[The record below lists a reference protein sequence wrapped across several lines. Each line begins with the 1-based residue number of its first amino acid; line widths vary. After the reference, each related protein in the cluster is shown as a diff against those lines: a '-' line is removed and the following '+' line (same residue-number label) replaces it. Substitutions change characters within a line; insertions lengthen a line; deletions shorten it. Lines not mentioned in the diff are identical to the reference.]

1 MSALQQ
7 QNTVLTLP
15 SLTFDDSQSNLGI
28 PEWRA
33 SVETQIDT
41 YLTAT
46 DNIRETVGFRAASVD
61 AILIAL
67 FEQFELAE
75 EDITLFAVGGYGRC
89 DMLPHSDVDMM
100 FLSTKPLNETAQ
112 DKLQRFVAKLWDIKL
127 DPGISVRTLEECLD
141 AAQTDITIATTLVE
155 ARLLAGN
162 PELKGVP
169 KQIVRDSWDDKAF
182 YHAKRDEQRVRYA
195 ENNNT
200 EYNLEPNV
208 KNAPGGLRDVHH
220 IGWITK
226 RYFRINKLSDLV
238 HQSFMTDAEYREL
251 KAAEDFLLLI
261 RHHLHRITGRNE
273 NRLLFDFQ
281 RDIAKRM
288 GYNQDEKPNAHPN
301 AGIEALMRVYY
312 RKAMRI
318 STLSELLTAYYYE
331 ALIQPRLPEE
341 KKTQTSIIDD
351 DFEIVGYRIAVR
363 HSKVFSKNPSNLL
376 RLFVLMGEHG
386 IRKIRA
392 KTLRLLKAH
401 NRLIDQDYRDDNMNR
416 ALFMQI
422 IRQPDVLF
430 HRLRTMKRY
439 GVLGRYLPAFE
450 KVTGLMQYDLFHRYT
465 VDAHTLLLIR
475 VLHRFTDEEYADSF
489 GMVGQ
494 IYDHLERKDIIHLAA
509 IFHDIAKGRGGD
521 HSELGAHDA
530 YDFCIAHG
538 LSNADAKLV
547 SWLVAHHLLMSMT
560 AQKRDISDPDVI
572 RMFAEKV
579 GDVVH
584 LNHLYVLTVADMNAT
599 NPELWNSWRASLM
612 GQLFI
617 STRRMLRAGLDSYVD
632 DRDEVIAKTKQQAM
646 SLIETHGS
654 DNANDVQEIEA
665 LWEDL
670 GDDYFLRETPSDILW
685 HTQAI
690 LAHGDST
697 EPLVLVR
704 EHRELAL
711 DAVQVF
717 VYTQD
722 NPNLFAS
729 TVSVFNQMDLDVQ
742 DARIITATRDFALDS
757 YVLIDRH
764 GTLLKDDDRENMLV
778 HAIKHSLESAESP
791 KLVHKRLPRRL
802 KHFDVPTKVTSQI
815 NDNAQQHQITIEAL
829 DQPGLLAL
837 IACAFLRHDIEVHM
851 ARITT
856 LGERAEDMFMITDR
870 HDKLLSE
877 ARVEA
882 LTKELISTLDNPE
895 SAPAVCA

>member
-1 MSALQQ
+1 M
-7 QNTVLTLP
+7 THITLP
-15 SLTFDDSQSNLGI
+15 TLTFDQDQANLGV
-28 PEWRA
+28 PDWRDKLEQA
-33 SVETQIDT
+33 IDD
-41 YLTAT
+41 YLIQT
-46 DNIRETVGFRAASVD
+46 DDIRQTVIIRADAVDTLLINLFDEFDLNQENIA
-61 AILIAL
+61 
-67 FEQFELAE
+67 
-75 EDITLFAVGGYGRC
+75 LFAVGGYGRR
-89 DMLPHSDVDMM
+89 DMLPHSDVDLLV
-100 FLSTKPLNETAQ
+100 LSEHDLTDSEK
-112 DKLQRFVAKLWDIKL
+112 DKLERFVAKLWDIKL
-127 DPGISVRTLEECLD
+127 DPGISVRTISECVT
-141 AAQTDITIATTLVE
+141 AATDDITVATTLVE
-155 ARLLAGN
+155 ARLISGN
-162 PELKGVP
+162 TELSSIP
-169 KQIVRDSWDDKAF
+169 KKIVRETWADKAF
-182 YHAKRDEQRVRYA
+182 YHAKRDEQKQRYR

-251 KAAEDFLLLI
+251 EAAEDFLLLI

-288 GYNQDEKPNAHPN
+288 GYNQDEAPNAHPN

-318 STLSELLTAYYYE
+318 STLTELLTSYYYE
-331 ALIQPRLPEE
+331 SLIQPRLPDE
-341 KKTQTSIIDD
+341 KRPVTTIIDD
-351 DFEIVGYRIAVR
+351 DFEIVGYRMAAR
-363 HSKVFSKNPSNLL
+363 HSKVFTKNPSNLL
-376 RLFVLMGEHG
+376 RLFVLMGEHN

-392 KTLRLLKAH
+392 KTLRLLKVH
-401 NRLIDQDYRDDNMNR
+401 NQLIDQDFRDDAVNQS
-416 ALFMQI
+416 LFMRI
-422 IRQPDVLF
+422 VSEPNVLF

-475 VLHRFTDEEYADSF
+475 VLHRFTDDTYADTF
-489 GMVGQ
+489 GTVGQ
-494 IYDHLERKDIIHLAA
+494 VYERLERKDLIHLAA

-521 HSELGAHDA
+521 HSELGETDA
-530 YDFCIAHG
+530 YDFCMGHG
-538 LSNADAKLV
+538 LSDADAKLV
-547 SWLVAHHLLMSMT
+547 AWLVRHHLLMSMT
-560 AQKRDISDPDVI
+560 AQKRDISDPDVV

-579 GDVVH
+579 GDLVH
-584 LNHLYVLTVADMNAT
+584 LNYLYVLTVADMNAT

-617 STRRMLRAGLDSYVD
+617 SSRRMLRAGLDEVVD
-632 DRDEVIAKTKQQAM
+632 NREEVIEKTKQQA
-646 SLIETHGS
+646 LGLLETHQ
-654 DNANDVQEIEA
+654 DDTLDVAEVQA
-665 LWEDL
+665 LWCDL

-717 VYTQD
+717 VYSQD
-722 NPNLFAS
+722 KPNLFAS

-764 GTLLKDDDRENMLV
+764 GTLLKDDEREHMLI
-778 HAIKHSLESAESP
+778 HAIKHSLESADAP
-791 KLVHKRLPRRL
+791 KLVHKRLPRQL
-802 KHFDVPTKVTSQI
+802 KHFNVPTKVTARVSEATSQ
-815 NDNAQQHQITIEAL
+815 HELTIEAL

-837 IACAFLRHDIEVHM
+837 IACAFLRHGIEVHS

-856 LGERAEDMFMITDR
+856 LGERAEDMFVITDANDQPLSA
-870 HDKLLSE
+870 DKLQ
-877 ARVEA
+877 A
-882 LTKELISTLDNPE
+882 LTDELITTLDNPE
-895 SAPAVCA
+895 TAPAVCA